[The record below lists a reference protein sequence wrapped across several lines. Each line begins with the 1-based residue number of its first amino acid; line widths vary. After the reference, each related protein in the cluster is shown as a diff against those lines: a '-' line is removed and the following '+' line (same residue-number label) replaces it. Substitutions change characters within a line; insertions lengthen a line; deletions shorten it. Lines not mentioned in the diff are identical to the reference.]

1 MKYGKIGKC
10 GKNFR
15 VRAMKLPMR
24 DLMSTKSKEAQ
35 PWFAPTGEILDYY
48 LSLLAKTVSI
58 FF

>member
-15 VRAMKLPMR
+15 VRAMMLPMR
-24 DLMSTKSKEAQ
+24 DLMSAKSKEGQ
-35 PWFAPTGEILDYY
+35 PWFAATGEILDYY